1 MVELI
6 INCGIGQHHAPVAVP
21 REEELSLLINSE
33 MGMPQ
38 SLAQIS
44 QYLKYVQD
52 NLFVWSSLNI

>member
-6 INCGIGQHHAPVAVP
+6 INCGIGQHHAPVALP
-21 REEELSLLINSE
+21 RGGEELSLLINSE

-52 NLFVWSSLNI
+52 NLFV